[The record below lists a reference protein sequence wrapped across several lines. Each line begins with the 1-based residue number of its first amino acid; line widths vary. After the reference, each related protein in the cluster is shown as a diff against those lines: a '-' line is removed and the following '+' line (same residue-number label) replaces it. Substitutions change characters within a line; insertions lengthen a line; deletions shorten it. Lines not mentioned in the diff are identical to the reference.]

1 MLDLDTAE
9 NNLHLNVCCW
19 LRLLASWRTRRR
31 SSIRC
36 RTSVS
41 HLVSASSWRI
51 SGQFPG
57 TAAVPGAGVHDDRND
72 DRDDEDDD
80 LDDGDVDV
88 SGTSHGGAAW

>member
-9 NNLHLNVCCW
+9 NNLHLNVGW

-41 HLVSASSWRI
+41 HLVSASSWRT
-51 SGQFPG
+51 SGQSPG
-57 TAAVPGAGVHDDRND
+57 TAAVPGAGVHDDRD
-72 DRDDEDDD
+72 VEDDD
-80 LDDGDVDV
+80 LHNGEVEA

>member
-36 RTSVS
+36 RTDVS

-51 SGQFPG
+51 SGQSPG
-57 TAAVPGAGVHDDRND
+57 TAAVPGAGVHDDR
-72 DRDDEDDD
+72 DDEDD
-80 LDDGDVDV
+80 LHNGEVDV
-88 SGTSHGGAAW
+88 SGTSRGGAAW